1 MKDSFGRE
9 ITYLRISV
17 TEDCNHRCVYCMP
30 ADAVPRSWTA
40 MKDDDIVE
48 VVEAAAAL
56 GIYKIRITGGEPLVR
71 PGIVDLCARINAVKG
86 IREVSMTTN
95 GTRLKEMAKDLKAA
109 GINRINISLDTL
121 DEKKFRQLTRGGD
134 INKVLEG
141 MDAAFEAGMDPIKLN
156 TVLIGGFNDDEI
168 FKLAELT
175 RSCPLDVRFIEL
187 MPIGDIHKFP
197 ESAYIPCSVV
207 LEKVPEL
214 VRINDKTE
222 NGGVTRLY
230 KLNNGRGRVGLISP
244 LSCDFC
250 GDCNRLRLTADGCL
264 KPCLHSFEEI
274 HIKGLHG
281 KELQWALKLAIAHK
295 PKAHAALSATERSQ
309 ARRDM
314 NRIGG

>member
-1 MKDSFGRE
+1 
-9 ITYLRISV
+9 
-17 TEDCNHRCVYCMP
+17 
-30 ADAVPRSWTA
+30 

-48 VVEAAAAL
+48 VVEAAASL
-56 GIYKIRITGGEPLVR
+56 GITKFRITGGEPLVR
-71 PGIVDLCARINAVKG
+71 PGIVDLCARIHDVKG
-86 IREVSMTTN
+86 VKEVTMTTN

-109 GINRINISLDTL
+109 GINRVNISLDTL
-121 DEKKFRQLTRGGD
+121 DEKKFRQITRGGD

-141 MDAAFEAGMDPIKLN
+141 MDAAFAAGMDPIKLN

-187 MPIGDIHKFP
+187 MPIGDVHQFP
-197 ESAYIPCSVV
+197 EQAYIPCSVV

-214 VRINDKTE
+214 VRINDKAE
-222 NGGVTRLY
+222 SSVTRLY

-250 GDCNRLRLTADGCL
+250 GSCNRLRLTADGCL

-281 KELQWALKLAIAHK
+281 SELQWALKLAIAHK

-309 ARRDM
+309 SRRDM

>member
-9 ITYLRISV
+9 INYLRISV

-30 ADAVPRSWTA
+30 ANAVPRSWTA

-48 VVEAAAAL
+48 VVEAAASL
-56 GIYKIRITGGEPLVR
+56 GITKFRITGGEPLVR
-71 PGIVDLCARINAVKG
+71 PGIVDLCARIHDVKG
-86 IREVSMTTN
+86 VKEVTMTTN

-109 GINRINISLDTL
+109 GINRVNISLDTL
-121 DEKKFRQLTRGGD
+121 DEKKFRQITRGGD

-141 MDAAFEAGMDPIKLN
+141 MDAAFAAGMDPIKLN

-187 MPIGDIHKFP
+187 MPIGDVHQFP
-197 ESAYIPCSVV
+197 EQAYIPCSVV

-214 VRINDKTE
+214 VRINDKAE
-222 NGGVTRLY
+222 SSVTRLY

-250 GDCNRLRLTADGCL
+250 GSCNRLRLTADGCL

-281 KELQWALKLAIAHK
+281 SELQWALKLAVAHK

-309 ARRDM
+309 SRRDM

>member
-9 ITYLRISV
+9 INYLRISV

-30 ADAVPRSWTA
+30 ANAVPRSWTA

-48 VVEAAAAL
+48 VVEAAASL
-56 GIYKIRITGGEPLVR
+56 GITKFRITGGEPLVR
-71 PGIVDLCARINAVKG
+71 PGIVDLCARIHDVKG
-86 IREVSMTTN
+86 VKEVTMTTN

-109 GINRINISLDTL
+109 GINRVNISLDTL
-121 DEKKFRQLTRGGD
+121 DEKKFRQITRGGD

-141 MDAAFEAGMDPIKLN
+141 MDAAFAAGMDPIKLN

-187 MPIGDIHKFP
+187 MPIGDVHQFP
-197 ESAYIPCSVV
+197 EQAYIPCSVV

-214 VRINDKTE
+214 VRINDKAE
-222 NGGVTRLY
+222 SSVTRLY

-250 GDCNRLRLTADGCL
+250 GSCNRLRLTADGCL

-281 KELQWALKLAIAHK
+281 SELQWALKLAIAHN
-295 PKAHAALSATERSQ
+295 PNAHAALSATERSQ

>member
-9 ITYLRISV
+9 INYLRISV

-30 ADAVPRSWTA
+30 ANAVPRSWTA

-48 VVEAAAAL
+48 VVEAAASL
-56 GIYKIRITGGEPLVR
+56 GITKFRITGGEPLVR
-71 PGIVDLCARINAVKG
+71 PGIVDLCARIHDVKG
-86 IREVSMTTN
+86 VKEVTMTTN

-109 GINRINISLDTL
+109 GINRVNISLDTL
-121 DEKKFRQLTRGGD
+121 DEKKFRQITRGGD
-134 INKVLEG
+134 INRVLEG
-141 MDAAFEAGMDPIKLN
+141 MDAAFAAGMDPIKLN

-187 MPIGDIHKFP
+187 MPIGDVHQFP
-197 ESAYIPCSVV
+197 EQAYIPCSVV

-214 VRINDKTE
+214 VRINDKAE
-222 NGGVTRLY
+222 SSVTRLY

-250 GDCNRLRLTADGCL
+250 GSCNRLRLTADGCL

-281 KELQWALKLAIAHK
+281 SELQWALKLAIAHK

>member
-9 ITYLRISV
+9 INYLRISV

-30 ADAVPRSWTA
+30 ANAVPRSWTA

-48 VVEAAAAL
+48 VVEAAASL
-56 GIYKIRITGGEPLVR
+56 GITKFRITGGAPLVR
-71 PGIVDLCARINAVKG
+71 PGLVDLCARIHDVKG
-86 IREVSMTTN
+86 VKEVTMTTN

-109 GINRINISLDTL
+109 GINRVNISLDTL
-121 DEKKFRQLTRGGD
+121 DEKKFRQITRGGD

-141 MDAAFEAGMDPIKLN
+141 MDAAFAAGMDPIKLN

-187 MPIGDIHKFP
+187 MPIGDVHQFP
-197 ESAYIPCSVV
+197 EQAYIPCSVV

-214 VRINDKTE
+214 VRINDKAE
-222 NGGVTRLY
+222 SSVTRLY

-250 GDCNRLRLTADGCL
+250 GSCNRLRRTADGCL
-264 KPCLHSFEEI
+264 KPCLHSFAES

-281 KELQWALKLAIAHK
+281 SELQWALKLAIAHK

>member
-9 ITYLRISV
+9 INYLRISV

-30 ADAVPRSWTA
+30 ANAVPRSWTA

-48 VVEAAAAL
+48 VVEAAASL
-56 GIYKIRITGGEPLVR
+56 GITKFRITGGEPLVR
-71 PGIVDLCARINAVKG
+71 PGIVDLCARIHDVKG
-86 IREVSMTTN
+86 VKEVTMTTN

-109 GINRINISLDTL
+109 GINRVNISLDTL
-121 DEKKFRQLTRGGD
+121 DEKKFRQITRGGD

-141 MDAAFEAGMDPIKLN
+141 MDAAFAAGMDPIKLN

-187 MPIGDIHKFP
+187 MPIGDVHQFP
-197 ESAYIPCSVV
+197 EQAYIPCSVV

-214 VRINDKTE
+214 VRINDKAE
-222 NGGVTRLY
+222 SGVTRLY
-230 KLNNGRGRVGLISP
+230 KLNNGRGRAGLISP

-250 GDCNRLRLTADGCL
+250 GSCNRLRLTADGCL

-281 KELQWALKLAIAHK
+281 SELQWALKLAIAHK

-309 ARRDM
+309 SRRDM

>member
-9 ITYLRISV
+9 INYLRISV

-30 ADAVPRSWTA
+30 ANAVPRSWTA

-48 VVEAAAAL
+48 VVEAAASL
-56 GIYKIRITGGEPLVR
+56 GITKFRITGGEPLFR
-71 PGIVDLCARINAVKG
+71 PGIVDLCARIHDVKG
-86 IREVSMTTN
+86 VKEVTMTTN

-109 GINRINISLDTL
+109 GINRVNISLDTL
-121 DEKKFRQLTRGGD
+121 DEKKFRQITRGGD
-134 INKVLEG
+134 INRVLEG
-141 MDAAFEAGMDPIKLN
+141 MDAAFAAGMDPIKLN

-187 MPIGDIHKFP
+187 MPIGDVHQFP
-197 ESAYIPCSVV
+197 EQAYIPCSVV

-214 VRINDKTE
+214 VRINDKAE
-222 NGGVTRLY
+222 SSVTRLY

-250 GDCNRLRLTADGCL
+250 GSCNRLRLTADGCL

-281 KELQWALKLAIAHK
+281 SELQWALKLAIAHK

>member
-1 MKDSFGRE
+1 
-9 ITYLRISV
+9 
-17 TEDCNHRCVYCMP
+17 
-30 ADAVPRSWTA
+30 

-48 VVEAAAAL
+48 VVEAAASL
-56 GIYKIRITGGEPLVR
+56 GITKFRITGGEPLVR
-71 PGIVDLCARINAVKG
+71 PGIVDLCARIHDVKG
-86 IREVSMTTN
+86 VKEVTMTTN

-109 GINRINISLDTL
+109 GINRVNISLDTL
-121 DEKKFRQLTRGGD
+121 DEKKFRQITRGGD

-141 MDAAFEAGMDPIKLN
+141 MDAAFAAGMDPIKLN

-187 MPIGDIHKFP
+187 MPIGDVHQFP
-197 ESAYIPCSVV
+197 EQAYIPCSVV

-214 VRINDKTE
+214 VRINDKAE
-222 NGGVTRLY
+222 SSVTRLY

-250 GDCNRLRLTADGCL
+250 GSCNRLRLTADGCL

-281 KELQWALKLAIAHK
+281 SELQWALKLAIAHK

>member
-9 ITYLRISV
+9 INYLRISV

-30 ADAVPRSWTA
+30 ANAVPRSWTA

-48 VVEAAAAL
+48 VVEAAASL
-56 GIYKIRITGGEPLVR
+56 GITKFRITGGEPLVR
-71 PGIVDLCARINAVKG
+71 PGIVDLCARIPDVKG
-86 IREVSMTTN
+86 VKEVTMTTN

-109 GINRINISLDTL
+109 GINRVNISLDTL
-121 DEKKFRQLTRGGD
+121 DEKKFRQITRGGD

-141 MDAAFEAGMDPIKLN
+141 MDAAFAAGMDPIKLN

-187 MPIGDIHKFP
+187 MPIGDVHQCP
-197 ESAYIPCSVV
+197 EQAYIPCSVV

-214 VRINDKTE
+214 VRINDKAE
-222 NGGVTRLY
+222 SSVTRLY

-250 GDCNRLRLTADGCL
+250 GSCNRLRLTADGCL

-281 KELQWALKLAIAHK
+281 SELQWALKLAIAHK

-309 ARRDM
+309 SRRDM

>member
-9 ITYLRISV
+9 INYLRISV

-30 ADAVPRSWTA
+30 ANAVPRSWTA

-48 VVEAAAAL
+48 VVEAAASL
-56 GIYKIRITGGEPLVR
+56 GITKFRITGGEPLVR
-71 PGIVDLCARINAVKG
+71 PGIVDLCARIHDVKG
-86 IREVSMTTN
+86 VKEVTMTTN

-109 GINRINISLDTL
+109 GINRVNISLDTL
-121 DEKKFRQLTRGGD
+121 DEKKFRQITRGGD

-141 MDAAFEAGMDPIKLN
+141 MDAAFAAGMDPIKLN

-187 MPIGDIHKFP
+187 MPIGDVHQFP
-197 ESAYIPCSVV
+197 EQAYIPCSVV

-214 VRINDKTE
+214 VRINDKAE
-222 NGGVTRLY
+222 SSVTRLY

-250 GDCNRLRLTADGCL
+250 GSCNRLRLTADGCL

-281 KELQWALKLAIAHK
+281 SELQWELKIDIAHK
-295 PKAHAALSATERSQ
+295 PTAHEALAETERSKS
-309 ARRDM
+309 RRDM
-314 NRIGG
+314 NRIG

>member
-1 MKDSFGRE
+1 
-9 ITYLRISV
+9 
-17 TEDCNHRCVYCMP
+17 
-30 ADAVPRSWTA
+30 
-40 MKDDDIVE
+40 
-48 VVEAAAAL
+48 VEAAASL
-56 GIYKIRITGGEPLVR
+56 GITKFRITGGEPLVR
-71 PGIVDLCARINAVKG
+71 PGIVDLCARIHDVKG
-86 IREVSMTTN
+86 VKEVTMTTN

-109 GINRINISLDTL
+109 GINRVNISLDTL
-121 DEKKFRQLTRGGD
+121 DEKKFRQITRGGD

-141 MDAAFEAGMDPIKLN
+141 MDAAFAAGMDPIKLN

-187 MPIGDIHKFP
+187 MPIGDVHQFP
-197 ESAYIPCSVV
+197 EQAYIPCSVV

-214 VRINDKTE
+214 VRINDKAE
-222 NGGVTRLY
+222 SSVTRLY

-250 GDCNRLRLTADGCL
+250 GSCNRLRLTADGCL

-281 KELQWALKLAIAHK
+281 SELQWALKLAIAHK

-309 ARRDM
+309 SRRDM

>member
-9 ITYLRISV
+9 INYLRISV

-30 ADAVPRSWTA
+30 ANAVPRSWTA

-48 VVEAAAAL
+48 
-56 GIYKIRITGGEPLVR
+56 TGGEPLVR
-71 PGIVDLCARINAVKG
+71 PGIVDLCARIHDVKG
-86 IREVSMTTN
+86 VKEVTMTTN

-109 GINRINISLDTL
+109 GINRVNISLDTL
-121 DEKKFRQLTRGGD
+121 DEKKFRQITRGGD

-141 MDAAFEAGMDPIKLN
+141 MDAAFAAGMDPIKLN

-187 MPIGDIHKFP
+187 MPIGDVHQFP
-197 ESAYIPCSVV
+197 EQAYIPCSVV

-214 VRINDKTE
+214 VRINDKAE
-222 NGGVTRLY
+222 SSVTRLY

-250 GDCNRLRLTADGCL
+250 GSCNRLRLTADGCL

-281 KELQWALKLAIAHK
+281 SELQWALKLAIAHK

>member
-9 ITYLRISV
+9 INYLRISV

-30 ADAVPRSWTA
+30 ANAVPRSWTA

-48 VVEAAAAL
+48 VVEAAASL
-56 GIYKIRITGGEPLVR
+56 GITKFRITGGEPLVR
-71 PGIVDLCARINAVKG
+71 PGIVDLCARIHDVKG
-86 IREVSMTTN
+86 VKEVTMTTN

-109 GINRINISLDTL
+109 GINRVNISLDTL
-121 DEKKFRQLTRGGD
+121 DEKKFRQITRGGD

-141 MDAAFEAGMDPIKLN
+141 MDAAFAAGMDPIKLN

-187 MPIGDIHKFP
+187 MPIGDVHQFP
-197 ESAYIPCSVV
+197 EQAYIPCSVV

-214 VRINDKTE
+214 VRINDKAE
-222 NGGVTRLY
+222 SSVTRLY

-250 GDCNRLRLTADGCL
+250 GSCNRLRLTADGCL

-281 KELQWALKLAIAHK
+281 SELQWALKLAIAHK

-309 ARRDM
+309 SRRDM

>member
-1 MKDSFGRE
+1 
-9 ITYLRISV
+9 
-17 TEDCNHRCVYCMP
+17 
-30 ADAVPRSWTA
+30 

-48 VVEAAAAL
+48 VVEAAASL
-56 GIYKIRITGGEPLVR
+56 GITKFRITGGEPLVR
-71 PGIVDLCARINAVKG
+71 PGIVDLCARIHDVKG
-86 IREVSMTTN
+86 VKEVTMTTN

-109 GINRINISLDTL
+109 GINRVNISLDTL
-121 DEKKFRQLTRGGD
+121 DEKKFRQITRGGD
-134 INKVLEG
+134 INRVLEG
-141 MDAAFEAGMDPIKLN
+141 MDAAFAAGMDPIKLN

-187 MPIGDIHKFP
+187 MPIGDVHQFP
-197 ESAYIPCSVV
+197 EQAYIPCSVV

-214 VRINDKTE
+214 VRINDKAE
-222 NGGVTRLY
+222 SSVTRLY

-250 GDCNRLRLTADGCL
+250 GSCNRLRLTADGCL

-281 KELQWALKLAIAHK
+281 SELQWALKLAIAHK

>member
-9 ITYLRISV
+9 INYLRISV

-30 ADAVPRSWTA
+30 ANAVPRSWTA

-48 VVEAAAAL
+48 VVEAAASL
-56 GIYKIRITGGEPLVR
+56 GITKFRITGGEPLVR
-71 PGIVDLCARINAVKG
+71 PGIVDLCARIHDVKG
-86 IREVSMTTN
+86 VKEVTMTTN

-109 GINRINISLDTL
+109 VINRVNISLDTL
-121 DEKKFRQLTRGGD
+121 DEKKFRQITRGGD

-141 MDAAFEAGMDPIKLN
+141 MDAAFAAGMDPIKLN

-187 MPIGDIHKFP
+187 MPIGDVHQFP
-197 ESAYIPCSVV
+197 EQAYIPCSVV

-214 VRINDKTE
+214 VRINDKAE
-222 NGGVTRLY
+222 SSVTRLY

-250 GDCNRLRLTADGCL
+250 GSCNRLRLTADGCL

-281 KELQWALKLAIAHK
+281 SELQWALKLAIAHK

>member
-9 ITYLRISV
+9 INYLRISV

-30 ADAVPRSWTA
+30 ANAVPRSWTA

-48 VVEAAAAL
+48 VVEAAASL
-56 GIYKIRITGGEPLVR
+56 GITKFRITGGEPLVR
-71 PGIVDLCARINAVKG
+71 PGIVDLCARIHDVKG
-86 IREVSMTTN
+86 VKEVTMTTN

-109 GINRINISLDTL
+109 GINRVNISLDTL
-121 DEKKFRQLTRGGD
+121 DEKKFRQITRGGD

-141 MDAAFEAGMDPIKLN
+141 MDAAFAAGMDPIKLN

-187 MPIGDIHKFP
+187 MPIGDVHQFP
-197 ESAYIPCSVV
+197 EQAYIPCSVV

-214 VRINDKTE
+214 VRINDKAE
-222 NGGVTRLY
+222 SSVTRLY

-250 GDCNRLRLTADGCL
+250 GSCNRLRLTADGCL

-274 HIKGLHG
+274 HIKALHG
-281 KELQWALKLAIAHK
+281 SELQWALKLAIAHK

-309 ARRDM
+309 SRRDM

>member
-9 ITYLRISV
+9 INYLRISV

-30 ADAVPRSWTA
+30 ANAVPRSWTA

-48 VVEAAAAL
+48 VVEAAASL
-56 GIYKIRITGGEPLVR
+56 GITKFRITGGEPLVR
-71 PGIVDLCARINAVKG
+71 PGIVDLCARIHDVKG
-86 IREVSMTTN
+86 VKEVTMTTN
-95 GTRLKEMAKDLKAA
+95 GTRLKEMAMDLKAA
-109 GINRINISLDTL
+109 GINRVNISLDTL
-121 DEKKFRQLTRGGD
+121 DEKKFRQITRGGD

-141 MDAAFEAGMDPIKLN
+141 MDAAFAAGMDPIKLN

-187 MPIGDIHKFP
+187 MPIGDVHQFP
-197 ESAYIPCSVV
+197 EQAYIPCSVV

-214 VRINDKTE
+214 VRINDKAE
-222 NGGVTRLY
+222 SSVTRLY

-250 GDCNRLRLTADGCL
+250 GSCNRLRLTADGCL

-281 KELQWALKLAIAHK
+281 SELQWALKLAIAHK

>member
-9 ITYLRISV
+9 INYLRISV

-30 ADAVPRSWTA
+30 ANAVPRSWTA

-48 VVEAAAAL
+48 VVEAAASL
-56 GIYKIRITGGEPLVR
+56 GITKFRITGGEPLVR
-71 PGIVDLCARINAVKG
+71 PGIVDLCARIHDVKG
-86 IREVSMTTN
+86 VKEVTMTTN

-109 GINRINISLDTL
+109 GINRVNISLDTL
-121 DEKKFRQLTRGGD
+121 DEKKFRQITRGGD

-141 MDAAFEAGMDPIKLN
+141 MDAAFAAGMDPIKLN

-187 MPIGDIHKFP
+187 MPIGDVHQFP
-197 ESAYIPCSVV
+197 EQAYIPCSVV

-214 VRINDKTE
+214 VRINDKAE
-222 NGGVTRLY
+222 SSVTRLY
-230 KLNNGRGRVGLISP
+230 NLNNGRGRVGLISP

-250 GDCNRLRLTADGCL
+250 GSCNRLRLTADGCL

-281 KELQWALKLAIAHK
+281 SELQWALKLAIAHK
-295 PKAHAALSATERSQ
+295 PKAHAALAATERSQ

>member
-1 MKDSFGRE
+1 
-9 ITYLRISV
+9 
-17 TEDCNHRCVYCMP
+17 MP
-30 ADAVPRSWTA
+30 ANAVPRSWTA

-48 VVEAAAAL
+48 VVEAAASL
-56 GIYKIRITGGEPLVR
+56 GITKFRITGGEPLVR
-71 PGIVDLCARINAVKG
+71 PGIVDLCARIHDVKG
-86 IREVSMTTN
+86 VKEVTMTTN

-109 GINRINISLDTL
+109 GINRVNISLDTL
-121 DEKKFRQLTRGGD
+121 DEKKFRQITRGGD

-141 MDAAFEAGMDPIKLN
+141 MDAAFAAGMDPIKLN

-187 MPIGDIHKFP
+187 MPIGDVHQFP
-197 ESAYIPCSVV
+197 EQAYIPCSVV

-214 VRINDKTE
+214 VRINDKAE
-222 NGGVTRLY
+222 SSVTRLY

-250 GDCNRLRLTADGCL
+250 GSCNRLRLTADGCL

-281 KELQWALKLAIAHK
+281 SELQWALKLAIAHK

-309 ARRDM
+309 SRRDM

>member
-1 MKDSFGRE
+1 M
-9 ITYLRISV
+9 I
-17 TEDCNHRCVYCMP
+17 
-30 ADAVPRSWTA
+30 RS
-40 MKDDDIVE
+40 
-48 VVEAAAAL
+48 
-56 GIYKIRITGGEPLVR
+56 
-71 PGIVDLCARINAVKG
+71 
-86 IREVSMTTN
+86 
-95 GTRLKEMAKDLKAA
+95 
-109 GINRINISLDTL
+109 
-121 DEKKFRQLTRGGD
+121 
-134 INKVLEG
+134 
-141 MDAAFEAGMDPIKLN
+141 MDAAFAAGMDPIKLN

-187 MPIGDIHKFP
+187 MPIGDVHQFP
-197 ESAYIPCSVV
+197 EQAYIPCSVV

-214 VRINDKTE
+214 VRINDKAE
-222 NGGVTRLY
+222 SSVTRLY

-250 GDCNRLRLTADGCL
+250 GSCNRLRLTADGCL

-281 KELQWALKLAIAHK
+281 SELQWALKLAIAHK

-309 ARRDM
+309 SRRDM

>member
-1 MKDSFGRE
+1 M
-9 ITYLRISV
+9 
-17 TEDCNHRCVYCMP
+17 
-30 ADAVPRSWTA
+30 
-40 MKDDDIVE
+40 
-48 VVEAAAAL
+48 
-56 GIYKIRITGGEPLVR
+56 
-71 PGIVDLCARINAVKG
+71 
-86 IREVSMTTN
+86 
-95 GTRLKEMAKDLKAA
+95 
-109 GINRINISLDTL
+109 NISLDTL
-121 DEKKFRQLTRGGD
+121 DEKKFRQITRGGD
-134 INKVLEG
+134 INAVLDG
-141 MDAAFEAGMDPIKLN
+141 MNAAFEAGMSPIKLN

-175 RSCPLDVRFIEL
+175 RSCPVDVRFIEL
-187 MPIGDIHKFP
+187 MPIGDIHQFP
-197 ESAYIPCSVV
+197 ERAYIPCSVV

-214 VRINDKTE
+214 VRINDK
-222 NGGVTRLY
+222 NDSNGVTRLY

-250 GDCNRLRLTADGCL
+250 GSCNRLRLTADGCL

-281 KELQWALKLAIAHK
+281 SELQWALKLAIAHK